1 MKILIIKL
9 LIICAVVA
17 YLDCLRSPL
26 FDEPCST
33 VVCDSVGTL
42 LGVRIADDG
51 QWRFSAVKAAPSKF
65 ATCIVAFEDRH
76 FYLHRGVDPA
86 AVCRA
91 LWQNIRGG
99 RTVSGGSTITMQTVR
114 LSRKRRRR
122 TLGEKIIESVI
133 ATRLEMKY
141 SKPEILALYASH
153 APFGGNIVGV
163 EAAAWRYFGHRAS
176 QLSWAEAAVLAVL
189 PNAPAQMHLQRN
201 RNKLLAKR
209 NRLLKYLFEHKYIAE
224 SDYLLALDEGLP
236 DELQPFPCL
245 APHLVDKMYVSR
257 RGQTVYTTL
266 DNSLQQ
272 RVEGIMQRHNTEFM
286 KGNIRNAAAVVME
299 IATNHV
305 VAYCGNVNYFSQR
318 DGNQV
323 DCAAANRSTGSILKP
338 FLMCAAL
345 QEGLILPSTLLPDVP
360 LNANGYIPRNYT
372 LQYDGAVPADEALA
386 RSLNIPMVAL
396 LQRYGVAK
404 FYNLLKKGR
413 IAHLPFPSQHYGLSL
428 ALGGGEANLLE
439 LVTAYSNMAR
449 TMMGAECLRA
459 RVVDGVRVFNP
470 PCREKRVTNPNSS
483 GGDVTAVFSRG
494 AVYQVYEALKEV
506 NRPEDIMWREIPSMQ
521 PIAWKTGTSFG
532 FRDAWAVGVNGRY
545 VVGVWVGNA
554 NGEGRPGLMG
564 ARCAA
569 PVMFDIFN
577 LLPVG
582 EWAAVD
588 DFVEAEICSKSG
600 HLMSEFCPETRK
612 VKILPQG
619 LHSSVCPYHQLVS
632 LTADGQRRVSA
643 ECATTETILKN
654 FFVLPPSWALYY
666 KLKHVDYTPLPP
678 FLEGCGAEAATMQ
691 FVYPATKS
699 IIVELPLRSDGQP
712 GEITLEV
719 AHQRPA
725 SRVFWHVDADYAG
738 ETIAIH
744 KFTCSLLTGRH
755 AITAVDEEGNTL
767 ACTIDVK

>member
-1 MKILIIKL
+1 
-9 LIICAVVA
+9 
-17 YLDCLRSPL
+17 
-26 FDEPCST
+26 
-33 VVCDSVGTL
+33 
-42 LGVRIADDG
+42 
-51 QWRFSAVKAAPSKF
+51 
-65 ATCIVAFEDRH
+65 
-76 FYLHRGVDPA
+76 
-86 AVCRA
+86 
-91 LWQNIRGG
+91 
-99 RTVSGGSTITMQTVR
+99 
-114 LSRKRRRR
+114 
-122 TLGEKIIESVI
+122 
-133 ATRLEMKY
+133 MKY

-189 PNAPAQMHLQRN
+189 PNAPARMHLQRN

-209 NRLLKYLFEHKYIAE
+209 NRLLKYLFEHKVIAE
-224 SDYLLALDEGLP
+224 SDYLAALDEGLP

-245 APHLVDKMYVSR
+245 APHLVDKMYVAR

-272 RVEGIMQRHNTEFM
+272 RVEGIMQRHNAALM
-286 KGNIRNAAAVVME
+286 KGDIRNAAAVVME
-299 IATNHV
+299 IATNRI

-372 LQYDGAVPADEALA
+372 LQNDGAVPANEALA
-386 RSLNIPMVAL
+386 RSLNVPMVAL

-428 ALGGGEANLLE
+428 TLGGGEANLTG

-459 RVVDGVRVFNP
+459 RVVD
-470 PCREKRVTNPNSS
+470 EKMRVTNPHSS
-483 GGDVTAVFSRG
+483 GEEAPAVFSRG
-494 AVYQVYEALKEV
+494 AIWQVFEALKEV
-506 NRPEDIMWREIPSMQ
+506 RRPEDIMWRELPSMQ

-532 FRDAWAVGVNGRY
+532 FRDAWAVGMNGRY

-564 ARCAA
+564 VHCAA

-577 LLPVG
+577 LLPAG

-600 HLMSEFCPETRK
+600 HLKSEFCPETRK
-612 VKILPQG
+612 EKILPQG
-619 LHSSVCPYHQLVS
+619 LHSSVCPYHIEVR
-632 LTADGQRRVSA
+632 LTADGQRRVSS
-643 ECATTETILKN
+643 ECATAESVRRTV
-654 FFVLPPSWALYY
+654 FVLPPSWAFYY
-666 KLKHVDYTPLPP
+666 KQKHVDYSPLPP
-678 FLEGCGAEAATMQ
+678 FLEGCGTEAASAML

-699 IIVELPLRSDGQP
+699 VTVSLPPRADGLP
-712 GEITLEV
+712 GEITLEI

-725 SRVFWHVDADYAG
+725 AGIFWHIDADYAG

-744 KFTCSLLTGRH
+744 KFTCALNVGKH
-755 AITAVDEEGNTL
+755 AITAVDDEGAMLECEIT
-767 ACTIDVK
+767 VK